1 MNHYNTKECFSNT
14 KHPVTYF
21 YLDKRPYYKAMFLL
35 FLNIYGIAISSTTNQ
50 YSYFSYFNSDR
61 YIKKK
66 IYEMFKHDNQYG
78 YQYKYN
84 TSKNSSRFDFKIAKF
99 RINCHSR
106 CLVGHHA
113 RLVFT
118 RFRFLL
124 SSLLS

>member
-1 MNHYNTKECFSNT
+1 MGLLSPVQPTNTPTFPILT
-14 KHPVTYF
+14 VTDI
-21 YLDKRPYYKAMFLL
+21 L
-35 FLNIYGIAISSTTNQ
+35 
-50 YSYFSYFNSDR
+50 
-61 YIKKK
+61 KKK